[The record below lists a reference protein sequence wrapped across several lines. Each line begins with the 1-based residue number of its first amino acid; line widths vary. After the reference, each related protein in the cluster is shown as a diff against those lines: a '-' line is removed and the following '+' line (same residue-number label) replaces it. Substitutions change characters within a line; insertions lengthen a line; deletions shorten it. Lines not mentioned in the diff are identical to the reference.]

1 MSEREVAFNCLC
13 KINIDKQFSN
23 IVLKNCQDNSPLVT
37 QLVYGTLRNYRLVR
51 TIWSKFVK
59 KLPPI
64 KICQLLDMATYEI
77 LLLDKPE
84 YATVNE
90 IVNITKKIKAASYA
104 GFVNAIL
111 RKISKK
117 NIDNLPLAIRT
128 SHPDWL
134 VGLWKAH
141 YGDDIC
147 EKICFDNLK
156 DGKVALKVNSL
167 LTNEEQLLKDDRFYR
182 GVVEGC
188 LYFQGNI
195 IETDYFKNNQV
206 IIQSESSQLAVKEI
220 KVKENQKILDLC
232 AAPGSKTV
240 QLAMKLNNTGLVVS
254 NDIYDFRVE
263 LIKQNVERYGLNN
276 VVTSCYDGTKINEK
290 YKENSFDV
298 VLLDAPCSG
307 LGTLKH
313 KPEIKITTTP
323 EDLDDLVDLQ
333 KKLLQ
338 VAGLMVKEKGV
349 LLYSTCT
356 LNKKENEKQ
365 IQWFLKENSNY
376 TLESEKTIFPFD
388 YDSDGFYIA
397 KLIKTAN

>member
-13 KINIDKQFSN
+13 KITIDKKFSN

-51 TIWSKFVK
+51 TVWSKYVSKF
-59 KLPPI
+59 PPA
-64 KICQLLDMATYEI
+64 KICQLLDMATYEL

-90 IVNITKKIKAASYA
+90 IVNIAKKIKGGNYAS
-104 GFVNAIL
+104 FVNAVL
-111 RKISKK
+111 RKISKDDI
-117 NIDNLPLAIRT
+117 NNHSLAVRT

-134 VGLWKAH
+134 VDLWTVH
-141 YGDDIC
+141 YGKDIC

-156 DGKVALKVNSL
+156 DGKVALRVNNL
-167 LTNEEQLLKDDRFYR
+167 LTDEKQLLKDKRFYR
-182 GVVEGC
+182 GFVEGC

-195 IETDYFKNNQV
+195 IDTDYFKNNQV

-220 KVKENQKILDLC
+220 GVQEDQIILDLC

-240 QLAMKLNNTGLVVS
+240 QLAIDLNKTGLVVS
-254 NDIYDFRVE
+254 NDIYDFRVD
-263 LIKQNVERYGLNN
+263 LIKQNVKRYELTN
-276 VVTSCYDGTKINEK
+276 VVTSCCDGTKINEK
-290 YKENSFDV
+290 YQENSFDV

-313 KPEIKITTTP
+313 KPEIKITIAP
-323 EDLDDLVDLQ
+323 EDLDNLVDLQ
-333 KKLLQ
+333 RELLKT
-338 VAGLMVKEKGV
+338 AALMIKDNGV

-365 IQWFLKENSNY
+365 IEWFLKENTNY
-376 TLESEKTIFPFD
+376 FLESEKTIFPFD

-397 KLIKTAN
+397 KLIKKAN

>member
-1 MSEREVAFNCLC
+1 
-13 KINIDKQFSN
+13 
-23 IVLKNCQDNSPLVT
+23 
-37 QLVYGTLRNYRLVR
+37 
-51 TIWSKFVK
+51 
-59 KLPPI
+59 
-64 KICQLLDMATYEI
+64 
-77 LLLDKPE
+77 
-84 YATVNE
+84 
-90 IVNITKKIKAASYA
+90 
-104 GFVNAIL
+104 
-111 RKISKK
+111 
-117 NIDNLPLAIRT
+117 
-128 SHPDWL
+128 
-134 VGLWKAH
+134 
-141 YGDDIC
+141 
-147 EKICFDNLK
+147 
-156 DGKVALKVNSL
+156 
-167 LTNEEQLLKDDRFYR
+167 
-182 GVVEGC
+182 
-188 LYFQGNI
+188 
-195 IETDYFKNNQV
+195 
-206 IIQSESSQLAVKEI
+206 
-220 KVKENQKILDLC
+220 
-232 AAPGSKTV
+232 
-240 QLAMKLNNTGLVVS
+240 MKLNNTGLVVS

-397 KLIKTAN
+397 KLIKTAS